1 MKVNIIL
8 FGQLTDITGSDS
20 FAIEDIVDTNSL
32 VIALQKNYPA
42 LINAKYLIA
51 VDKKIIE
58 TNTLLTD
65 NSTVALLPPFSG
77 G

>member
-8 FGQLTDITGSDS
+8 FGQLTDITGADS
-20 FAIEDIVDTNSL
+20 FAIEDIIDTNSL